1 MLSNFYKKIV
11 VDFSKITI
19 FFLIIFVSFSLYYS
33 KNFNLDASS
42 DALLLEGDKDLQYL
56 REINDRYGSKD
67 FLVLTYSPVSSFEEK
82 ETILNLQLLKSKIEK
97 LTWVDSVITIIDVPL
112 LKSTDENLMDRIKN
126 YKTLAYP
133 EIDRKRGFEEIINS
147 PIYKNYVIS
156 EDGKTSGIVV
166 YLKKDKRL
174 SEYIKVKDQY
184 YNQSQEESLS
194 KEERSNYKIFLKE
207 YEDYKNLYNIR
218 NQQNISEIRDV
229 ISKYGENAKIHLG
242 GIPMIADDMMSYIK
256 SDIIVFGIGVFLF
269 IILTLWFIFRNI
281 KWVIIPLIGC
291 ATSVIIMIGLLGLIG
306 WKVTVIS
313 SNFIALMLILN
324 MAMNIH
330 VTVRFLQIKKE
341 QPELTKSEAVLISCK
356 KMMMPILY
364 TVLTT
369 ICAFLSLIFSEIKPI
384 IDFGLMMTL
393 GLIVSFIVTFLLL
406 PSLLNVFSSENEINV
421 KDTEKSLITSVFASI
436 AKKNSIFIFIFT
448 FLVILASFVGVLKL
462 EVENSFINY
471 FDKETE
477 IYKGMKKIDE
487 DLGGTTPLNIIV
499 KFPAKQ
505 NKDINKEEDE
515 FSEWDEDNEDKETKS
530 KYWFTRDK
538 MDKIIMVHDYLD
550 SLPEIG
556 KVLSFGSILRVA
568 EDLNQKE
575 LQSLEIAVL
584 YSKIPEEIKKEI
596 VTPYISVE
604 KDEARISVR
613 IKDSLEN
620 LRRDDLIKKIN
631 SDLHEKLGLEKNEYR
646 LAGVLILF
654 NNLLQSLFK
663 SQILTLGIV
672 MIGILGMFFILF
684 KNLSLSLIGVVPN
697 FLAAFF
703 ILGII
708 GLAGI
713 PLDMMTITIAAIT
726 IGIAVDNSIHYIYR
740 FREEYKKL
748 NNYEKT
754 LDKCHSTVG
763 IAILNTSITIVFG
776 FSILVLSKFIPTI
789 YFGVFTGIAMLLA
802 MISVLTLLPKL
813 LLIYKPFGKEITN
826 LND

>member
-1 MLSNFYKKIV
+1 MFANIYKKIV
-11 VDFSKITI
+11 IDFSKITL
-19 FFLIIFVSFSLYYS
+19 FFLAVLISFSLYQA

-42 DALLLEGDKDLQYL
+42 DALLLEGDPDLKYL
-56 REINDRYGSKD
+56 REVNQTYGSKD
-67 FLVLTYSPVSSFEEK
+67 FLFLTYTPVSSFTEK

-112 LKSTDENLMDRIKN
+112 LKSSDEGLMERLKN

-133 EIDRKRGFEEIINS
+133 EIDRKRGFDEIVNS

-166 YLKKDKRL
+166 YLKKDERL
-174 SEYIKVKDQY
+174 AEYIKVKDKY
-184 YNQSQEESLS
+184 YNQSIESGLS
-194 KEERSNYKIFLKE
+194 KEEKVNYKKYLKE
-207 YEDYKNLYNIR
+207 YEEYKNLYNIR
-218 NQQNISEIRDV
+218 NHQNITEIRDV

-242 GIPMIADDMMSYIK
+242 GIPMIADDMMGYIK
-256 SDIIVFGIGVFLF
+256 SDIVVFGIGVFLF
-269 IILTLWFIFRNI
+269 IVFTLWVIFRNI
-281 KWVIIPLIGC
+281 KWVVIPLVGC
-291 ATSVIIMIGLLGLIG
+291 ATSVIVMIGLLGLIG

-330 VTVRFLQIKKE
+330 VTVRFLQLKKE
-341 QPELTKSEAVLISCK
+341 FPKLTKNEAVLEASK
-356 KMMMPILY
+356 KMMLPILY

-369 ICAFLSLIFSEIKPI
+369 ICAFLSLVFSGIKPI
-384 IDFGLMMTL
+384 IDFGWMMTL
-393 GLIVSFIVTFLLL
+393 GLVISLLVTFLLL
-406 PSLLNVFSSENEINV
+406 PSLLNIFSSDNEINI
-421 KDTEKSLITSVFASI
+421 KDTERSFVTSALGSFT
-436 AKKNSIFIFIFT
+436 KKNKNLIFGVTLLI
-448 FLVILASFVGVLKL
+448 ILFSMVGISKL

-477 IYKGMKKIDE
+477 IYKGMKKIDD
-487 DLGGTTPLNIIV
+487 DLGGTTPLNIIL
-499 KFPAKQ
+499 KFPIK
-505 NKDINKEEDE
+505 KKEVIENDE
-515 FSEWDEDNEDKETKS
+515 FSEWEEENETTNEDKA

-538 MDKIIMVHDYLD
+538 MDKIIKVHEYLD

-568 EDLNQKE
+568 EDLNNKE

-584 YSKIPEEIKKEI
+584 YSKIPETIKKEI
-596 VTPYISVE
+596 VSPYISVD

-620 LRRDDLIKKIN
+620 LRRNDLIKKIN
-631 SDLHEKLGLEKNEYR
+631 SELNTKLGLEKDEYK

-672 MIGILGMFFILF
+672 MLGIFLMFFILF
-684 KNLSLSLIGVVPN
+684 RNLIISFIGVVPN
-697 FLAAFF
+697 FIAAFF

-708 GLAGI
+708 GSLGI

-740 FREEYKKL
+740 FKEEFKKI
-748 NNYEKT
+748 NNYNKT
-754 LDKCHSTVG
+754 LDRCHSTVG
-763 IAILNTSITIVFG
+763 VAILNTSVTIVFG
-776 FSILVLSKFIPTI
+776 FSILVLSNFIPTI

-813 LLIYKPFGKEITN
+813 ILILKPFGEETN
-826 LND
+826 NII

>member
-1 MLSNFYKKIV
+1 MLSYIYKKLVI
-11 VDFSKITI
+11 DFSKLNLI
-19 FFLIIFVSFSLYYS
+19 FLSMIILFSLYHA

-42 DALLLEGDKDLQYL
+42 DALLLEGDKDLKYL

-67 FLVLTYSPVSSFEEK
+67 FLVLTYTPVTSFTEK
-82 ETILNLQLLKSKIEK
+82 ETILSLQLLKSKIEK
-97 LTWVDSVITIIDVPL
+97 LTWVDSVITVIDVPL
-112 LKSTDENLMDRIKN
+112 LKSTDEGLMDRIKN

-133 EIDRKRGFEEIINS
+133 EIDRKRGFDEIKNS

-166 YLKKDKRL
+166 YLKKDERL
-174 SEYIKVKDQY
+174 AEFIRVKDKY
-184 YNQSQEESLS
+184 INQTRETGLTNEEN
-194 KEERSNYKIFLKE
+194 KNYKIFLKE
-207 YEDYKNLYNIR
+207 YENYKNLYNLR
-218 NQQNISEIRDV
+218 NHQNIAEIRDV
-229 ISKYGENAKIHLG
+229 INKYGENAKIHLG
-242 GIPMIADDMMSYIK
+242 GIPMIADDMMSFIK
-256 SDIIVFGIGVFLF
+256 SDIVVFGVGVFIFIVF
-269 IILTLWFIFRNI
+269 TLWYIFRNI
-281 KWVIIPLIGC
+281 KWVFIPLLGC

-330 VTVRFLQIKKE
+330 VTVRFLQMIKE
-341 QPELTKSEAVLISCK
+341 FPEISKQDAILEASK
-356 KMMMPILY
+356 KMMLPIFY

-369 ICAFLSLIFSEIKPI
+369 VCAFLSLIFSGIKPI
-384 IDFGLMMTL
+384 IDFGWMMTL
-393 GLIVSFIVTFLLL
+393 GLIISLLVTFLLL
-406 PSLLNVFSSENEINV
+406 PSLLNIFSKENEVDI
-421 KDTEKSLITSVFASI
+421 KDTEKSFITSLLGGVAKKGGILIFITTFFIIVASI
-436 AKKNSIFIFIFT
+436 
-448 FLVILASFVGVLKL
+448 VGISKL

-471 FDKETE
+471 FNKETE

-487 DLGGTTPLNIIV
+487 ELGGTTPLNIII
-499 KFPAKQ
+499 KFPT
-505 NKDINKEEDE
+505 NKLTKNDDDE
-515 FSEWDEDNEDKETKS
+515 FSEWDEDEKGEEDKS

-538 MDKIIMVHDYLD
+538 MDKILKVHDYLD

-568 EDLNQKE
+568 EDLNNKE

-584 YSKIPEEIKKEI
+584 YSKIPEEIKSEI
-596 VTPYISVE
+596 VSPYISVD
-604 KDEARISVR
+604 KDEARITVR
-613 IKDSLEN
+613 IKDSLKD
-620 LRRDDLIKKIN
+620 LRRNELIKKIN
-631 SDLHEKLGLEKNEYR
+631 NDLNIKLGLRKDEYK

-672 MIGILGMFFILF
+672 ILGIFAMFFILF
-684 KNLSLSLIGVVPN
+684 RNIVLSFIGVIPN

-708 GLAGI
+708 GLMGI

-740 FREEYKKL
+740 FKEEFNKL
-748 NNYEKT
+748 NDYNAT
-754 LDKCHSTVG
+754 LDKCHKTVG

-776 FSILVLSKFIPTI
+776 FSILILSNFIPTI
-789 YFGVFTGIAMLLA
+789 YFGIFTGIAMLLA

-813 LLIYKPFGKEITN
+813 LIIYKPFGKE
-826 LND
+826 L

>member
-1 MLSNFYKKIV
+1 MFADIYKKIV
-11 VDFSKITI
+11 IDFSKVTL
-19 FFLIIFVSFSLYYS
+19 FFLLIIIFFSLYQF
-33 KNFNLDASS
+33 KKFNLDASS
-42 DALLLEGDKDLQYL
+42 DALLLEGDPDLKYL
-56 REINDRYGSKD
+56 REVNETYGSKD
-67 FLVLTYSPVSSFEEK
+67 FLVLTYAPVTSFVEK

-97 LTWVDSVITIIDVPL
+97 LTWVDSVITVIDVPL
-112 LKSTDENLMDRIKN
+112 LKSTDEGLMERLKN
-126 YKTLAYP
+126 FKTLAYP
-133 EIDRKRGFEEIINS
+133 EIDRKRGFDEIINS
-147 PIYKNYVIS
+147 PIYRNYVIS

-166 YLKKDKRL
+166 YLKKDERL
-174 SEYIKVKDQY
+174 AEYIEVKNKYFDQ
-184 YNQSQEESLS
+184 SVETGLS
-194 KEERSNYKIFLKE
+194 KEEKVNYKKFLNE
-207 YEDYKNLYNIR
+207 YEEYKNLYNIR
-218 NQQNISEIRDV
+218 NHQNIKEIRDV
-229 ISKYGENAKIHLG
+229 ISKYGDNAKIHLG

-256 SDIIVFGIGVFLF
+256 NDIIVFGFGVFIF

-281 KWVIIPLIGC
+281 KWVVMPLMGC

-330 VTVRFLQIKKE
+330 LTVRFLQLKKE
-341 QPELTKSEAVLISCK
+341 FPNLKKNETIFEATK
-356 KMMMPILY
+356 KMMLPILY

-369 ICAFLSLIFSEIKPI
+369 ICAFLSLVFSGIKPI
-384 IDFGLMMTL
+384 IDFGWMMTL
-393 GLIVSFIVTFLLL
+393 GLIVSFLVTFLLL
-406 PSLLNVFSSENEINV
+406 PALLSLLSSEDEINI
-421 KDTEKSLITSVFASI
+421 KDTEKSIITSSLSSFT
-436 AKKNSIFIFIFT
+436 KKNKILIFGST
-448 FLVILASFVGVLKL
+448 LVIIILSIIGIFKL

-477 IYKGMKKIDE
+477 IYKGMKKIDD
-487 DLGGTTPLNIIV
+487 DLGGTTPLNIIL
-499 KFPAKQ
+499 KFPIKQ
-505 NKDINKEEDE
+505 NQNQKEDDE
-515 FSEWDEDNEDKETKS
+515 FDEWEEENDTEDKS

-538 MDKIIMVHDYLD
+538 MDKIINVHDYLN

-568 EDLNQKE
+568 EDLNKKE

-584 YSKIPEEIKKEI
+584 YSKIPESIKKEI
-596 VTPYISVE
+596 VTPYISVD

-613 IKDSLEN
+613 IKDSLKD
-620 LRRDDLIKKIN
+620 LRRNDLINKIDTELN
-631 SDLHEKLGLEKNEYR
+631 TKLGLEKNEYK

-672 MIGILGMFFILF
+672 MLGIYLMFFILF
-684 KNLSLSLIGVVPN
+684 RNLVLSFIGVVPN
-697 FLAAFF
+697 FIAAFF

-708 GLAGI
+708 GLLRI

-740 FREEYKKL
+740 FKEEFKKIK
-748 NNYEKT
+748 NYNKT
-754 LDKCHSTVG
+754 LDKCHNTVG

-776 FSILVLSKFIPTI
+776 FSILVLSNFIPTI
-789 YFGVFTGIAMLLA
+789 YFGIFTGIAMLLA

-813 LLIYKPFGKEITN
+813 ILTLKPFGEEV
-826 LND
+826 NDLA

>member
-1 MLSNFYKKIV
+1 MVAGIYKKLII
-11 VDFSKITI
+11 DFSKITLLFLTVLI
-19 FFLIIFVSFSLYYS
+19 FFSLYQS

-42 DALLLEGDKDLQYL
+42 DALLLEGDPDLKYL
-56 REINDRYGSKD
+56 REVNQTYGAKD
-67 FLVLTYSPVSSFEEK
+67 FLVLTYTPISKFTDK

-97 LTWVDSVITIIDVPL
+97 LVWVDSVITIIDVPL
-112 LKSTDENLMDRIKN
+112 LKSTDEGLMERLKS

-133 EIDRKRGFEEIINS
+133 EIDKERGFNEIINS

-156 EDGKTSGIVV
+156 EDGKTSGIIV
-166 YLKKDKRL
+166 YLKKDERL
-174 SEYIKVKDQY
+174 SEYIQIKDKY
-184 YNQSQEESLS
+184 FNQSIEIGLS
-194 KEERSNYKIFLKE
+194 KKEKKNYRKFIKE

-218 NQQNISEIRDV
+218 NHQNITEIRDV

-242 GIPMIADDMMSYIK
+242 GIPMIADDMMGYIK
-256 SDIIVFGIGVFLF
+256 NDIMVFGIGVFIF
-269 IILTLWFIFRNI
+269 IVLTLWFIFRNW
-281 KWVIIPLIGC
+281 KWVAIPLLGC

-330 VTVRFLQIKKE
+330 LTVRYLQFKKE
-341 QPELTKSEAVLISCK
+341 FPQLTKNEVIFEASK
-356 KMMMPILY
+356 KMMLPILY

-369 ICAFLSLIFSEIKPI
+369 ICAFLSLVFSGIKPI
-384 IDFGLMMTL
+384 IDFGWMMTL
-393 GLIVSFIVTFLLL
+393 GLLVSFLVTFLLL
-406 PSLLNVFSSENEINV
+406 PSLINLFSKENEV
-421 KDTEKSLITSVFASI
+421 GLKDTEKSFITSALGSFTKNNKIMIFGSTFIIIAFSI
-436 AKKNSIFIFIFT
+436 IGIF
-448 FLVILASFVGVLKL
+448 KL

-477 IYKGMKKIDE
+477 IYKGMKIIDE
-487 DLGGTTPLNIIV
+487 ELGGTTPLNIIL
-499 KFPAKQ
+499 KFPSNIEKP
-505 NKDINKEEDE
+505 KSDDDE
-515 FSEWDEDNEDKETKS
+515 FDEWEEDNESERDDKS

-538 MDKIIMVHDYLD
+538 INKIIKVHDYLD

-568 EDLNQKE
+568 EELNNKE

-584 YSKIPEEIKKEI
+584 YSKIPDEIKTEI
-596 VTPYISVE
+596 ISPYISVE

-613 IKDSLEN
+613 IKDSLKD

-631 SDLHEKLGLEKNEYR
+631 SELNTKLGLEKEEYK
-646 LAGVLILF
+646 LVGVLVLF

-672 MIGILGMFFILF
+672 ILGIFLMFYILF
-684 KNLSLSLIGVVPN
+684 RNVAISLIGVVPN
-697 FLAAFF
+697 FIAAFF

-708 GLAGI
+708 GLLRI

-740 FREEYKKL
+740 FKEEFEKINDY
-748 NNYEKT
+748 NKT
-754 LDKCHSTVG
+754 LDRCHSTVG
-763 IAILNTSITIVFG
+763 VAILNTSITIVFG
-776 FSILVLSKFIPTI
+776 FSILILSNFIPTI
-789 YFGVFTGIAMLLA
+789 YFGIFTGIAMLLA
-802 MISVLTLLPKL
+802 MLSVLTLLPKL
-813 LLIYKPFGKEITN
+813 ILTYKPFGKEIDKIN
-826 LND
+826 

>member
-1 MLSNFYKKIV
+1 MVAGIYKKLII
-11 VDFSKITI
+11 DFSKITLLFLTVLI
-19 FFLIIFVSFSLYYS
+19 FFSLYQS

-42 DALLLEGDKDLQYL
+42 DALLLEGDPDLKYL
-56 REINDRYGSKD
+56 REVNQTYGAKD
-67 FLVLTYSPVSSFEEK
+67 FLVLTYTPISKFTDK

-97 LTWVDSVITIIDVPL
+97 LVWVDSVITIIDVPL
-112 LKSTDENLMDRIKN
+112 LKSTDEGLMERLKS

-133 EIDRKRGFEEIINS
+133 EIDKERGFNEIINS

-156 EDGKTSGIVV
+156 EDGKTSGIIV
-166 YLKKDKRL
+166 YLKKDERL
-174 SEYIKVKDQY
+174 SEYIQIKDKY
-184 YNQSQEESLS
+184 FNQSIEIGLS
-194 KEERSNYKIFLKE
+194 KKEKKNYKKFIKE

-218 NQQNISEIRDV
+218 NHQNITEIRDV

-242 GIPMIADDMMSYIK
+242 GIPMIADDMMGYIK
-256 SDIIVFGIGVFLF
+256 NDIMVFGIGVFIF
-269 IILTLWFIFRNI
+269 IVLTLWFIFRNW
-281 KWVIIPLIGC
+281 KWVAIPLLGC

-330 VTVRFLQIKKE
+330 LTVRYLQFKKE
-341 QPELTKSEAVLISCK
+341 FPQLTKNEVIFEASK
-356 KMMMPILY
+356 KMMLPILY

-369 ICAFLSLIFSEIKPI
+369 ICAFLSLVFSGIKPI
-384 IDFGLMMTL
+384 IDFGWMMTL
-393 GLIVSFIVTFLLL
+393 GLLVSFLVTFLLL
-406 PSLLNVFSSENEINV
+406 PSLINLFSKENEV
-421 KDTEKSLITSVFASI
+421 GLKDTEKSFITSALGSFTKNNKIMIFGSTFIIIAFSI
-436 AKKNSIFIFIFT
+436 IGIF
-448 FLVILASFVGVLKL
+448 KL

-477 IYKGMKKIDE
+477 IYKGMKIIDE
-487 DLGGTTPLNIIV
+487 ELGGTTPLNIIL
-499 KFPAKQ
+499 KFPSNIEKP
-505 NKDINKEEDE
+505 KSEDDE
-515 FSEWDEDNEDKETKS
+515 FDEWEEDNESDHDDKS

-538 MDKIIMVHDYLD
+538 INKIIKVHDYLD

-568 EDLNQKE
+568 EELNNKE

-584 YSKIPEEIKKEI
+584 YSKIPNEIKTEI
-596 VTPYISVE
+596 ISPYISVE

-613 IKDSLEN
+613 IKDSLKD

-631 SDLHEKLGLEKNEYR
+631 SELNTKLGLEKEEYK
-646 LAGVLILF
+646 LVGVLVLF

-672 MIGILGMFFILF
+672 ILGIFLMFYILF
-684 KNLSLSLIGVVPN
+684 RNVAISLIGVVPN
-697 FLAAFF
+697 FIAAFF

-708 GLAGI
+708 GLLRI

-740 FREEYKKL
+740 FKEEFEKINDY
-748 NNYEKT
+748 NKT
-754 LDKCHSTVG
+754 LDRCHSTVG
-763 IAILNTSITIVFG
+763 VAILNTSITIVFG
-776 FSILVLSKFIPTI
+776 FSILILSNFIPTI
-789 YFGVFTGIAMLLA
+789 YFGIFTGIAMLLA
-802 MISVLTLLPKL
+802 MLSVLTLLPKL
-813 LLIYKPFGKEITN
+813 ILTYKPFGKEIDKIN
-826 LND
+826 

>member
-1 MLSNFYKKIV
+1 MLPYIYKKIV
-11 VDFSKITI
+11 IDFSKITI
-19 FFLIIFVSFSLYYS
+19 LFLALVVGFSAYQA

-42 DALLLEGDKDLQYL
+42 DALLLEGDPDLKYL
-56 REINDRYGSKD
+56 REVNKTYGSKD
-67 FLVLTYSPVSSFEEK
+67 FLVLTYAPISSFTEK

-97 LTWVDSVITIIDVPL
+97 LTWVDSVITVIDVPL
-112 LKSTDENLMDRIKN
+112 LKSTDDNLMERLKN

-133 EIDRKRGFEEIINS
+133 EIDRKRGFDEIMNS

-166 YLKKDKRL
+166 YLKKDNRL
-174 SEYIKVKDQY
+174 AEYIKIKDSY
-184 YNQSQEESLS
+184 FNQSIEAGLS
-194 KEERSNYKIFLKE
+194 KEEKINYKKFIKE
-207 YEDYKNLYNIR
+207 YEEYKNLYNLR
-218 NQQNISEIRDV
+218 NHQNIAEIRDV
-229 ISKYGENAKIHLG
+229 INKYGENAKIHLG

-256 SDIIVFGIGVFLF
+256 SDIVVFGIGVFIF
-269 IILTLWFIFRNI
+269 IIITLWLIFRNI
-281 KWVIIPLIGC
+281 KWVIMPLLGC

-330 VTVRFLQIKKE
+330 LTVRFLQLKKE
-341 QPELTKSEAVLISCK
+341 LPQLPKNEAVLQASK
-356 KMMMPILY
+356 KMMLPILY

-369 ICAFLSLIFSEIKPI
+369 ICAFLSLVFSGIKPI
-384 IDFGLMMTL
+384 IDFGWMMTL
-393 GLIVSFIVTFLLL
+393 GLAISLVVTFLLL
-406 PSLLNVFSSENEINV
+406 PSLLKNFSSENEIDV
-421 KDTEKSLITSVFASI
+421 KDTEKSFITSVLGSFT
-436 AKKNSIFIFIFT
+436 KKNKIIIFGFTIIIILFSI
-448 FLVILASFVGVLKL
+448 VGISKL

-477 IYKGMKKIDE
+477 IYKGMKKIDD
-487 DLGGTTPLNIIV
+487 DLGGTTPLNIIL
-499 KFPAKQ
+499 KFPV
-505 NKDINKEEDE
+505 KEKAAVEDDE
-515 FSEWDEDNEDKETKS
+515 FSEWEEEDENDESKA

-538 MDKIIMVHDYLD
+538 MDKIIKVHDYLD

-568 EDLNQKE
+568 EDLNNKE

-584 YSKIPEEIKKEI
+584 YSKIPEEIKREI
-596 VTPYISVE
+596 VKPYISVE

-613 IKDSLEN
+613 IKDSMEN
-620 LRRDDLIKKIN
+620 LRRNDLINKIN
-631 SDLHEKLGLEKNEYR
+631 VELNTKLGLEKDEYK

-672 MIGILGMFFILF
+672 MLGIFLMFFILF
-684 KNLSLSLIGVVPN
+684 RNIILSFIGVVPN
-697 FLAAFF
+697 FIAAFF

-708 GLAGI
+708 GLLGI

-740 FREEYKKL
+740 FKEEFKKI
-748 NNYEKT
+748 NNYNKT
-754 LDKCHSTVG
+754 LDRCHSTVG

-776 FSILVLSKFIPTI
+776 FSILVLSNFIPTI

-813 LLIYKPFGKEITN
+813 ILTLKPFGNEAN
-826 LND
+826 N